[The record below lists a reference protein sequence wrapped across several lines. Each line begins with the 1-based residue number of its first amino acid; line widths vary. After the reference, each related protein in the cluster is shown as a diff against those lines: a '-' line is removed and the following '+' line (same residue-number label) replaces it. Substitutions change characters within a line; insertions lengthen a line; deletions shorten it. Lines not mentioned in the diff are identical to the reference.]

1 MVDAGQGGVRRTGT
15 VNVRNYTATVWLTAA
30 LTATIGVGEAIYGYT
45 HGSSFLMKDAVGW
58 AYAAPIYV
66 ISACSFGGS
75 VRTQLRAAGAIAVIL
90 AVSGFHGAFDVVAGL
105 LDSVPDDPSEVAA
118 ASGVSLV
125 VALLVAGLLW
135 RFRRSYDP
143 VVEGSWLAARNDVLS
158 SGLDSV
164 VTLVSNVFSAK
175 WPQVISDA
183 IGVALSFQA
192 AYVVARDA
200 MILRRES

>member
-1 MVDAGQGGVRRTGT
+1 MVDVGQGGLRRTGV

-30 LTATIGVGEAIYGYT
+30 LTATIGVSEALYGYT
-45 HGSSFLMKDAVGW
+45 HGSSFLIKDAVGC
-58 AYAAPIYV
+58 AYAALIYA
-66 ISACSFGGS
+66 ISACSFEGS
-75 VRTQLRAAGAIAVIL
+75 IQTEFRAAGAIAAIL
-90 AVSGFHGAFDVVAGL
+90 AVSGFHGAFDIVAGL
-105 LDSVPDDPSEVAA
+105 LETVPDDPSEVAA
-118 ASGVSLV
+118 ASELSLV

-135 RFRRSYDP
+135 RFRRSHDP

-158 SGLDSV
+158 SGLDAA
-164 VTLVSNVFSAK
+164 VTLVSSVFLAK

-192 AYVVARDA
+192 AYVVARDT